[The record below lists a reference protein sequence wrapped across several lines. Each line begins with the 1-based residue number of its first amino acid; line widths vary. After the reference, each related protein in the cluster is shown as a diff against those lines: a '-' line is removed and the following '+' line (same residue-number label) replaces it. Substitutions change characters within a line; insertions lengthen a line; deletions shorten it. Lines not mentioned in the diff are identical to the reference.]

1 MGLTFFITNIFLGVG
16 LAMDAF
22 SVSVAN
28 GLNEPQMRRRKIGL
42 IALVFGGFQGAMPM
56 IGWVCVHYFVKYFN
70 QFEKYVPYIAFIL
83 LLYIGGKMIWESVR
97 GKAAEDENSE
107 KLGWGDLIVQ
117 GIATSIDALS
127 VGFTIE
133 QYSAGAAFVASA
145 IIAAVTLVICV
156 GGVYIGREFGNKF
169 SKHAQILG
177 GLILIGIGI
186 EILVSNLI

>member
-1 MGLTFFITNIFLGVG
+1 MGLSFFLNSIFLGVG

-28 GLNEPQMRRRKIGL
+28 GLNEPQMRRRKILL
-42 IALVFGGFQGAMPM
+42 IALIFGGFQGAMPM
-56 IGWVCVHYFVKYFN
+56 LGWVCVHNFVKYFN
-70 QFEKYVPYIAFIL
+70 QFEKYVPFVAFAL

-97 GKAAEDENSE
+97 SRGGEEEKSE

-117 GIATSIDALS
+117 GVATSIDALS

-133 QYSAGAAFVASA
+133 QYSAGAAAVASV

-177 GLILIGIGI
+177 GLILIGIGL
-186 EILVSNLI
+186 EILISHLI

>member
-1 MGLTFFITNIFLGVG
+1 MGLAFFLNSIFLGVG

-28 GLNEPQMRRRKIGL
+28 GLNEPKMRRRKIGL

>member
-97 GKAAEDENSE
+97 GKAADDENSE